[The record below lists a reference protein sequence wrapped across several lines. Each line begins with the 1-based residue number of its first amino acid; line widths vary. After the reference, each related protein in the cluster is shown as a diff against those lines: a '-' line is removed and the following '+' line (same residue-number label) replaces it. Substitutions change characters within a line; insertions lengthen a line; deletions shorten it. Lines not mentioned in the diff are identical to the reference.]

1 MNTRAIKE
9 RIAEASPRLR
19 ASIIGVFY
27 LLTIIAGGV
36 VLFIPSRMGF
46 AVVTACYLAVAALL
60 YDLFRPAS
68 KSFSRR
74 APSRNLMRQT
84 ARLSKRIPRQV
95 RRTL

>member
-19 ASIIGVFY
+19 AGIIGVFY

-84 ARLSKRIPRQV
+84 ARLSKGIPRQV
-95 RRTL
+95 RRTV